1 MSNQN
6 LPVSSSLADVLHAAC
21 AKVSPVWPLERFV
34 AVNPYFGMRDQDF
47 ETVAQT
53 LADVAGVR
61 STMPR
66 DFYARALAEGR
77 MRAEDVE
84 AAAEAAGLDAD
95 ALLASLDAAGVA
107 SHGRLRRRE
116 VVVRAGAG
124 ESLLGGR
131 GLPSACAR
139 QAGASHG
146 SPARPPPRSRDR
158 FSDRHGASDS
168 ERPS

>member
-1 MSNQN
+1 MSNRD
-6 LPVSSSLADVLHAAC
+6 LPVSSSLADVLRAAC

-66 DFYARALAEGR
+66 DFYARALEEGR
-77 MRAEDVE
+77 MRAEEVE

-95 ALLASLDAAGVA
+95 ALLASLDAAD
-107 SHGRLRRRE
+107 
-116 VVVRAGAG
+116 
-124 ESLLGGR
+124 
-131 GLPSACAR
+131 
-139 QAGASHG
+139 G
-146 SPARPPPRSRDR
+146 SPGPRGPPPPGGPTSPGPASGWTWDRS
-158 FSDRHGASDS
+158 
-168 ERPS
+168 